1 MWHQALSD
9 FFAEINF
16 YPTVSDPCLFLCK
29 DNESTF
35 IFVHVDN
42 LIIGGKSIDWVKDLL
57 SSRFE
62 MSDLG
67 EASFVLGIRIVRNR
81 PNRQIFLVQD
91 QYIKNILT
99 EFGMSDCNGTK
110 TPLIPKINGKPNE
123 IEDVLDNSIDY
134 RCAVGLLNY
143 LVQCTRPDL
152 AFTSSF
158 LSQFLLSPTKK
169 SVAGF
174 HHCLR
179 YLKGTADTEILL
191 GKGESR
197 IMLWADADWGG
208 SIDGRSFSGN
218 LVTFLGPVAWRCSN
232 QPVTGL
238 STTEVEH
245 RACLESGQDI
255 SWLCLLLGEIGPS
268 LKVDMSGEP
277 TLLNDNKGAIALL
290 ENPLYHHATRHINIR
305 LHWICYHIG
314 KSFSLSFC
322 RSADNLADLLTKSQ
336 PGPVILKNKIDA
348 GVITLENM
356 EGCHDDGSGDR
367 TVVDG

>member
-1 MWHQALSD
+1 MNGKPDCDIFIQVPEGVSVDLKPGEGLYLNQSLYGLKQSPRMWHQALSN
-9 FFAEINF
+9 FFAKINF

-29 DNESTF
+29 DDESTF
-35 IFVHVDN
+35 IFVHVDD

-110 TPLIPKINGKPNE
+110 TPLIPKINGKPNKL
-123 IEDVLDNSIDY
+123 EDVPDDSIDY
-134 RCAVGLLNY
+134 RRAVGLLNY

-174 HHCLR
+174 HHCLQ
-179 YLKGTADTEILL
+179 YLKGTADTGILL

-197 IMLWADADWGG
+197 IMSWAVPSMDVRFRAIWSRFWGQWLGDAQN
-208 SIDGRSFSGN
+208 SR
-218 LVTFLGPVAWRCSN
+218 
-232 QPVTGL
+232 
-238 STTEVEH
+238 
-245 RACLESGQDI
+245 
-255 SWLCLLLGEIGPS
+255 
-268 LKVDMSGEP
+268 
-277 TLLNDNKGAIALL
+277 
-290 ENPLYHHATRHINIR
+290 
-305 LHWICYHIG
+305 
-314 KSFSLSFC
+314 
-322 RSADNLADLLTKSQ
+322 
-336 PGPVILKNKIDA
+336 
-348 GVITLENM
+348 
-356 EGCHDDGSGDR
+356 
-367 TVVDG
+367 